1 MLILKS
7 FRRRSSRFRSSG
19 DAKRSELARLDRD
32 LDRVLANTAPPPR
45 VNKKTHR
52 GVK

>member
-19 DAKRSELARLDRD
+19 DTKRSELARLDGD
-32 LDRVLANTAPPPR
+32 LDRVLTETAPPPR
-45 VNKKTHR
+45 VRRQPQR

>member
-19 DAKRSELARLDRD
+19 DTKRSELARLDRD
-32 LDRVLANTAPPPR
+32 LDRVLADTAPPPQAKR
-45 VNKKTHR
+45 AGRSKR
-52 GVK
+52 